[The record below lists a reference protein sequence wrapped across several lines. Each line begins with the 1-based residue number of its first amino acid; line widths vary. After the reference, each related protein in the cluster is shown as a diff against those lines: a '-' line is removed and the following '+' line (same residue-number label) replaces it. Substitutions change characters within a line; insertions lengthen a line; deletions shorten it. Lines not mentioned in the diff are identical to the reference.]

1 MGLKRLALQFGTHL
15 FVQTPNHRI
24 SLLVSHEGPEG
35 RTAEK
40 RRLVDGDHGSDRLR
54 WLDLRA
60 KKDEI
65 AFGE

>member
-1 MGLKRLALQFGTHL
+1 MGLKRLALQFGAHL
-15 FVQTPNHRI
+15 FLQTPNYRI
-24 SLLVSHEGPEG
+24 SLLVGHEIPKG
-35 RTAEK
+35 RATEK
-40 RRLVDGDHGSDRLR
+40 GRLVVADHGSDELR